1 MTIHVKCSK
10 CFKLYNLSETLNWK
24 RAKCTKCS
32 EEFIIKETEEKSAT
46 TVKQEEKAEKQ
57 KVEWINDIEN
67 NKNSIVEVDLSIK
80 PKKISFILFS
90 NPLIVIWFLLA
101 IVFIFIFIY
110 VSIWILILV
119 YLIFAWENIK
129 YKKENYILTDR
140 KIIYNNWSLISD
152 NSTEIKLDKITEV
165 KASLPFF
172 QYLFFKTWNLYIKT
186 AWSWSS
192 KIRFS
197 NITNTTNVYD
207 SFLKRMQKNGFHLKK
222 DKLVQSEKP
231 HIVGVLWE
239 VFSQLIWSLFVVLY
253 LLLGLNDKWTDSLD
267 TSLIIPL
274 LIVIIVFVFINLVF
288 KYLDLKKR
296 RYEIFTDTI
305 CYYEWF
311 LSKHYAFIPMEVISD
326 IENTQSFFSKIFGLH
341 DIIISS
347 AWASNKIIF
356 KNMVNWEK
364 MIENIRYLK
373 DSIIMSEKDVI
384 EWEKKVTDS
393 IVWFKDKIEQ
403 PLDFNKD
410 FEGNY
415 KMDITKTI
423 VETLPFLITG
433 PGFII
438 ILIARLIKLFFTD
451 YSIKKTTIE
460 SKFELLS
467 TKLYSFTIEKIT
479 WVQFKQS
486 FIDKWFWTCSIKFWS
501 IGSGTPIT
509 FDNIK
514 KTKWL
519 EEQILSKIWI
529 RKEEKVWDIEID
541 FSFSNFIKANILLSL
556 LIIIFFPI
564 TIVIFIYKNIFFD
577 KKRYLRE
584 IYKNYIKTQNW
595 IFFVTKK
602 YILFRHIKWVKSTK
616 YPLTNTWKIY
626 LNVAWE
632 VVIES
637 KSWWLSKWSS
647 SWIFSNSVD
656 ISYIKNV
663 FESHDKIDVILNGWP
678 INMKKIAWAK
688 QDIINTVLPVSIL
701 FILFFYLLIFIPLII
716 WIIKVKYWVIEND
729 RILFGSGIIYKK
741 RQTILYDKFNFIDSK
756 RGFLNKIFKNGSVDI
771 YTIWSSS
778 IDMKISNIDNYWAIY
793 KLLKKD

>member
-701 FILFFYLLIFIPLII
+701 FILFFYLLIFIPLTI